1 MKSLLA
7 VFILLC
13 CCLSTRAADTKK
25 SLIGQWT
32 DGNGIGIEFKA
43 NGDFSREATVGGHA
57 QRVGSGHWQLTSDA
71 TGVRALFADA
81 TTLILTYT
89 DGHPT
94 EVWRVTVKKEPF
106 YNDKETLRLTP
117 IDGSTLTWGGYYFR
131 AP

>member
-7 VFILLC
+7 FFILLC
-13 CCLSTRAADTKK
+13 CCVVTSAADTKK
-25 SLIGQWT
+25 SLIGKWT
-32 DGNGIGIEFKA
+32 QAGGISIEFKA
-43 NGDFSREATVGGHA
+43 NGDFSREATVGDKA
-57 QRVGSGHWQLTSDA
+57 QRTGSGHWQLTSDA
-71 TGVRALFADA
+71 TGARALFADA